1 MKVVALQPVM
11 VSGIQIEFVASQ
23 KRSGSS
29 GTFFST
35 PPSLFVEPSSA
46 SNSSSSR
53 LNPSSGTNSSSSSS
67 LMREFRLVTTREAF
81 LFTSLARSQASSSL
95 NGLIS
100 LIRRAF
106 EQCSGDICGR
116 LSRQLASSSGGGTY
130 IHYIKG
136 LVVVWRLTLTFFVGR
151 TADLWSAGQSFG
163 AINEH
168 ERRDLLQHLFRYS
181 MFQAATSRL
190 SHSVN
195 ADSFEKL
202 QPRIRPSAV
211 TRECK

>member
-1 MKVVALQPVM
+1 M

-35 PPSLFVEPSSA
+35 PLSLVVELSSA
-46 SNSSSSR
+46 SNSSLSR
-53 LNPSSGTNSSSSSS
+53 LNLSSETNSSSSSL

-95 NGLIS
+95 YGLIS

-106 EQCSGDICGR
+106 EQCSGGICGR
-116 LSRQLASSSGGGTY
+116 LSRQLASSNSCGGTY

-136 LVVVWRLTLTFFVGR
+136 LIVVWRLTLTFVGR

-202 QPRIRPSAV
+202 QPRVRPSAV
-211 TRECK
+211 TREYK

>member
-29 GTFFST
+29 GTSFST
-35 PPSLFVEPSSA
+35 PLSLFVEPSSA

-53 LNPSSGTNSSSSSS
+53 LNPSSETNSSSSSS

-106 EQCSGDICGR
+106 EQCSGGICGR

-136 LVVVWRLTLTFFVGR
+136 LIVVWRLTLTFVGR

-202 QPRIRPSAV
+202 QPRVRPSAV
-211 TRECK
+211 TREYK

>member
-46 SNSSSSR
+46 SNSSSE
-53 LNPSSGTNSSSSSS
+53 TNSSSSSS

-136 LVVVWRLTLTFFVGR
+136 LIVVWRLTLTFVGR